1 MQKYQYFT
9 PLVLACLISA
19 CSDKPVQ
26 AAPAAIPEKAAP
38 AAIPEASMHELLKA
52 VFGAQY
58 RADTKDALTKLPT
71 IRDRKK
77 LRFYRVKPI
86 ASTLLKSGEMVLLAQ
101 SDYAEQNPER
111 DVDVIE
117 DETLLSVYLLR
128 QSAGKWT
135 VHKRH
140 ENTMYRG
147 ENSGPG
153 SVLFPMLN
161 KDKQVLALANYLAND
176 GCPAR
181 TLYLIDLSQDP
192 LGRLTEGIPLSETSN
207 ENCGAAEGAPEKMS
221 DSTWYLAPPR
231 KASALYDDVVVT
243 TVTTT
248 YKGVGEEQTP
258 TPIAKGQKI
267 TTRYAFDGKKYKL
280 VGGKGPSGSQQ

>member
-9 PLVLACLISA
+9 PIVLACLISA
-19 CSDKPVQ
+19 CSDQPVP
-26 AAPAAIPEKAAP
+26 AAPAAV
-38 AAIPEASMHELLKA
+38 PEASMDELLKV
-52 VFGAQY
+52 VFAAQY
-58 RADTKDALTKLPT
+58 RAETKDALTRLPT

-77 LRFYRVKPI
+77 IRLYRVKPI
-86 ASTLLKSGEMVLLAQ
+86 ASAMLKSGEMVLLAQ
-101 SDYAEQNPER
+101 SDYAEQNTER

-161 KDKQVLALANYLAND
+161 KDKQVLALANYLSND

-181 TLYLIDLSQDP
+181 TLYLMDLSQDP
-192 LGRLTEGIPLSETSN
+192 LLSLTDGIALSETSN
-207 ENCGAAEGAPEKMS
+207 ENCGAAEGAPEEMS

-231 KASALYDDVVVT
+231 KASAQYKDLVVT

-248 YKGVGEEQTP
+248 YKLVGDEQTP
-258 TPIAKGQKI
+258 TPIAKGRKI

-280 VGGKGPSGSQQ
+280 AADKGSSGAQQ